1 MGKFHDLIDRADSYQ
16 AALRGFFLDVESWRK
31 FSASVPL
38 QWQRVK
44 FWPGAK
50 ENIPEQ
56 RGIYVFT
63 IEAEGLGLPPH
74 GYILYVGITGNT
86 SAANLRK
93 RYSQYVRNLINED
106 GRPKVFAMLKRWR
119 DELIFYFVPIP
130 ETTVDLT
137 QIEKSFINSVRPP
150 VNEADF
156 DADIADAKK
165 ATF

>member
-1 MGKFHDLIDRADSYQ
+1 MGKFHDLIERSDSYQ
-16 AALRGFFLDVESWRK
+16 AALRGFFLDLASWRN
-31 FSASVPL
+31 FTSPVPL

-44 FWPGAK
+44 FWPAAQD
-50 ENIPEQ
+50 NVPQQ
-56 RGIYVFT
+56 RGVYVFT
-63 IEAEGLGLPPH
+63 VEAEGLGLPTH

-93 RYSQYVRNLINED
+93 RYSQYVGNLINEN
-106 GRPKVFAMLKRWR
+106 GRPKVFGMLKRWR
-119 DELIFYFVPIP
+119 DDLVFNFVPIAD
-130 ETTVDLT
+130 TAIDLA
-137 QIEKSFINSVRPP
+137 QIEVSFLNSVRPP